1 VDYAPEPELG
11 MLPDTLRLLDPKD
24 SFERFQLF
32 ISQSTS
38 IYSTHYYALYKFMTD
53 IAVDIPIVT
62 PSNIINSIDHIA
74 DNILHNTQI

>member
-1 VDYAPEPELG
+1 
-11 MLPDTLRLLDPKD
+11 
-24 SFERFQLF
+24 
-32 ISQSTS
+32 
-38 IYSTHYYALYKFMTD
+38 MTD